1 MSEAR
6 LSIELMNYF
15 EAMAS
20 SAGDVAALAEI
31 VAGLES
37 ADVAL
42 RRAEVAHTRL
52 LARAGQLAAAQAAGS
67 RESVRA
73 HDMALRAIAAELGG
87 VLRIA
92 DRTAQRRID
101 EARDIVENYPATL
114 RAWDTGDITRGHVR
128 VIVDAGTA
136 VPTERRSEY
145 EREAITR
152 CLRDRPNRVRPEI
165 EILAERMTERSFTE
179 RHREAAAERRVRLVP
194 GRAGMT
200 GVVATVPTVIADGI
214 FDRLTR
220 QAQLVID
227 ARQQGAELGREQSD
241 ESSDDARSI
250 DQVRA
255 DMLADLIL
263 AGAPSLDPTAHGDG
277 PGALGAIRAHVQ
289 VIVPALTL
297 LGNDEGPA
305 DLFGRSPIDAETARC
320 LAAAAPMWARV
331 LTDAVEGTVLAVDRY
346 RPAWGQRQFLRA
358 RDQHCRFPG
367 CRQAIRC
374 EVDHTID
381 AALGGP
387 TALANLAHLCQ
398 RHHSMKQFTARRVRQ
413 HPGGVLEWTSP
424 LGRTYREDAPT
435 PPVCFTPIAAPPGA
449 DDPPF

>member
-1 MSEAR
+1 
-6 LSIELMNYF
+6 MNYF

-200 GVVATVPTVIADGI
+200 GVVATVPTG
-214 FDRLTR
+214 
-220 QAQLVID
+220 
-227 ARQQGAELGREQSD
+227 
-241 ESSDDARSI
+241 SST
-250 DQVRA
+250 
-255 DMLADLIL
+255 
-263 AGAPSLDPTAHGDG
+263 G
-277 PGALGAIRAHVQ
+277 
-289 VIVPALTL
+289 
-297 LGNDEGPA
+297 
-305 DLFGRSPIDAETARC
+305 
-320 LAAAAPMWARV
+320 
-331 LTDAVEGTVLAVDRY
+331 
-346 RPAWGQRQFLRA
+346 
-358 RDQHCRFPG
+358 
-367 CRQAIRC
+367 
-374 EVDHTID
+374 
-381 AALGGP
+381 
-387 TALANLAHLCQ
+387 
-398 RHHSMKQFTARRVRQ
+398 
-413 HPGGVLEWTSP
+413 
-424 LGRTYREDAPT
+424 
-435 PPVCFTPIAAPPGA
+435 
-449 DDPPF
+449 